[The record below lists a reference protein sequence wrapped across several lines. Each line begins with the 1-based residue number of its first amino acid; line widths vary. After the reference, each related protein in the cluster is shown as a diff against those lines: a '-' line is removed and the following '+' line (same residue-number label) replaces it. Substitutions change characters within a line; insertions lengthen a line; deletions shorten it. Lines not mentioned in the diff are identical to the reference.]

1 VTFLAFI
8 HALVALWLAIYGLN
22 AFILAFLYLCHRR
35 AATPTPSVDRSTLP
49 PVTVQ
54 VPVYNELHVVERV
67 IDAIAALDYPRD
79 RLQIQILDDSTDETT
94 RLARARAALHR
105 ERGVDIAVLRR
116 PNRSGFKA
124 GALAWGLSQAS
135 GEYIV
140 IFDADFCPHLDF
152 LLQTVPHFLARP
164 RLGMVQTRWS
174 YLNAGYS
181 PLTRAQALALDGHF
195 VVEQI
200 GRHRSGLLMS
210 FNGAAGVWRRHCVEE
225 SGGWQAD
232 TLCEDLDLSYR
243 AQLAGWECLYLP
255 TVDAPAEVPPQI
267 AAFKRQQS
275 RWAQGSVQTWRKLAG
290 PILRSQRL
298 RWGQKMMALVHLS
311 SYLAHA
317 LMVLLL
323 LASFPL
329 LLVPDAMQLPLS
341 GLGLMF
347 LGPPLVYAISQQQ
360 LYPDWGRRLWAFPLL
375 ALIGIGI
382 AWCNTQAVW
391 RGLTRW
397 GGTFARTP
405 KFRLEGRAGRWT
417 ESRYRLLADS
427 STIGEVILAL
437 YALGTAFV
445 AHATGRYG
453 VIPFLLL
460 YAAAFGTVAGMGL
473 AQVVTLRRR
482 RPLRPALVL
491 ETARSGGQRRDEAS
505 ENSTATHRAPS
516 LPERLAVQFDIL
528 GRDASFNNR
537 QPCLR
542 PHIQPRRE
550 RAQEDG
556 VSQPG
561 VAEPIGRGKTLDQ
574 RHVVGAGT
582 HGG

>member
-1 VTFLAFI
+1 MALLALI
-8 HALVALWLAIYGLN
+8 HALIALWLAIYGLN
-22 AFILAFLYLCHRR
+22 SFILAFLYLCHWREV
-35 AATPTPSVDRSTLP
+35 TPTPALPHGRRKHRPPTSPLWGGLERGRAALP

-67 IDAIAALDYPRD
+67 IDGVAALDYPHD

-94 RLARARAALHR
+94 RLARARAALYR
-105 ERGVDIAVLRR
+105 EREVDIAVLRR
-116 PNRSGFKA
+116 PDRGDFKA

-135 GEYIV
+135 GEYV
-140 IFDADFCPHLDF
+140 AIFDADFCPRPDF

-164 RLGMVQTRWS
+164 RLGLVQTRWS
-174 YLNAGYS
+174 YLNADYS

-195 VVEQI
+195 VVEQT

-210 FNGAAGVWRRHCVEE
+210 FNGAAGVWRRRCIEE

-243 AQLAGWECLYLP
+243 AQLAGWECFYLP
-255 TVDAPAEVPPQI
+255 TVDAPAEVPPQV

-275 RWAQGSVQTWRKLAG
+275 RWAQGSVQAFRKLVG

-298 RWGQKMMALVHLS
+298 RWGQKVMALVHLS

-323 LASFPL
+323 LVSLPL
-329 LLVPDAMQLPLS
+329 LLVPDSVQLSLG
-341 GLGLMF
+341 GLGLMC
-347 LGPPLVYAISQQQ
+347 LGPPLVYAISQRQ
-360 LYPDWGRRLWAFPLL
+360 LYSDWVRRLQAFPLL

-405 KFRLEGRAGRWT
+405 KFRLEGRTGRWAD
-417 ESRYRLLADS
+417 SSYRLQADS
-427 STIGEVILAL
+427 STIGEVVLAL
-437 YALGTAFV
+437 YALTTASV
-445 AHATGRYG
+445 AYVTGRYG
-453 VIPFLLL
+453 VVPFLLL

-473 AQVVTLRRR
+473 AQTFAPRRSGS
-482 RPLRPALVL
+482 LRPALAL
-491 ETARSGGQRRDEAS
+491 EAARRGRR
-505 ENSTATHRAPS
+505 NKR
-516 LPERLAVQFDIL
+516 
-528 GRDASFNNR
+528 
-537 QPCLR
+537 
-542 PHIQPRRE
+542 
-550 RAQEDG
+550 
-556 VSQPG
+556 
-561 VAEPIGRGKTLDQ
+561 
-574 RHVVGAGT
+574 
-582 HGG
+582 